1 MIASALFIFV
11 VLAAMRTPVSQV
23 LIPALNQIIDR
34 SMALGVDSFVLGMPH
49 RGRLNVLANVAETP
63 LERIFCRFNPT
74 LEPSDEVGG
83 EGGVCGI
90 MQCDVDVVNRSS
102 VQEVVH
108 GDAAPPL
115 PSSGQW

>member
-1 MIASALFIFV
+1 
-11 VLAAMRTPVSQV
+11 MRTPVSQV

-83 EGGVCGI
+83 EGECVASC
-90 MQCDVDVVNRSS
+90 S
-102 VQEVVH
+102 VM
-108 GDAAPPL
+108 
-115 PSSGQW
+115 WMW